1 MVVQL
6 RNNQNMFGPSMQ
18 GSRLQKMIGQIQNL
32 GLQKVVEQVN
42 TTFGSKGNRDTVEL
56 SKKAQAL
63 LDANV
68 KETKETKTEDIS
80 GYQKYPEGVPED
92 QWARYAL
99 EEHQTGVN
107 TLSDAIDYE
116 KEKLKFTMS
125 KINELENF
133 LNGTGSHSDP
143 NMTKELAET
152 YLQNYKQSVKSS
164 YEDIMSSIN
173 GFRHFANEYDELS
186 GGMASGMVGDVLGSI
201 TLESLG
207 LDNLSDDPEEILK
220 ALENASKILDSM
232 TEKLGNAYSQ
242 ISGGEKLTAG
252 SWRAGANA
260 FNKEAFAAKMER
272 TPDEIID
279 TTLDIDKIIKID
291 SSIRFN
297 GEKLDLYL

>member
-6 RNNQNMFGPSMQ
+6 GNNQNIFKSSNLHKMMGQ
-18 GSRLQKMIGQIQNL
+18 LQDP
-32 GLQKVVEQVN
+32 GLQKVIEQIN
-42 TTFGSKGNRDTVEL
+42 TTFGSKRNRDTVEL
-56 SKKAQAL
+56 SQKAQAL
-63 LDANV
+63 LETNLN
-68 KETKETKTEDIS
+68 KTKETEKEDVS
-80 GYQKYPEGVPED
+80 DYQKYPEGVPAE
-92 QWARYAL
+92 QWVKYSL
-99 EEHQTGVN
+99 EEQQTGVN

-152 YLQNYKQSVKSS
+152 YLQNYKQSIKSS

-173 GFRHFANEYDELS
+173 GFRHFANEYDKLS
-186 GGMASGMVGDVLGSI
+186 GGMASEMVGDVLGSV

-207 LDNLSDDPEEILK
+207 LDNLSENPEDILS

-232 TEKLGNAYSQ
+232 TEKLGAAYSQ
-242 ISGGEKLTAG
+242 VSGGEKLTAG

-272 TPDEIID
+272 TPDEMID
-279 TTLDIDKIIKID
+279 TTLGIDKIIKID
-291 SSIRFN
+291 STIGFN
-297 GEKLDLYL
+297 RGTLDLYL

>member
-6 RNNQNMFGPSMQ
+6 GNNQNIFKSSNLHKMMGQ
-18 GSRLQKMIGQIQNL
+18 LQDP
-32 GLQKVVEQVN
+32 GLQKVIEQIN
-42 TTFGSKGNRDTVEL
+42 TTFGSKRNRDTVEL
-56 SKKAQAL
+56 SQKARAL
-63 LDANV
+63 LETNLN
-68 KETKETKTEDIS
+68 KTKETEKEDVS
-80 GYQKYPEGVPED
+80 DYQKYPEGVPAE
-92 QWARYAL
+92 QWVKYSL
-99 EEHQTGVN
+99 EEQQTGVN

-152 YLQNYKQSVKSS
+152 YLQNYKQSIKSS

-173 GFRHFANEYDELS
+173 GFRHFANEYDKLS
-186 GGMASGMVGDVLGSI
+186 GGMASEMVGDVLGSV

-207 LDNLSDDPEEILK
+207 LDNLSENPEDILS

-232 TEKLGNAYSQ
+232 TEKLGAAYSQ
-242 ISGGEKLTAG
+242 VSGGEKLTAG

-272 TPDEIID
+272 TPDEMID
-279 TTLDIDKIIKID
+279 TTLGIDKIIKID
-291 SSIRFN
+291 STIGFN
-297 GEKLDLYL
+297 RGTLDLYL

>member
-18 GSRLQKMIGQIQNL
+18 GSRLQKMIGQIQNP

>member
-6 RNNQNMFGPSMQ
+6 GNNQNIFKSSNLHKMMGQ
-18 GSRLQKMIGQIQNL
+18 LQDP
-32 GLQKVVEQVN
+32 GLQKVIEQIN
-42 TTFGSKGNRDTVEL
+42 TTFGSKRNRDTVEL
-56 SKKAQAL
+56 SQKAQAL
-63 LDANV
+63 LETNLN
-68 KETKETKTEDIS
+68 KTKETKKEDVS
-80 GYQKYPEGVPED
+80 DYQKYPEGVPAE
-92 QWARYAL
+92 QWVKYSL
-99 EEHQTGVN
+99 EEQQTGVN

-152 YLQNYKQSVKSS
+152 YLQNYKQSIKSS

-173 GFRHFANEYDELS
+173 GFRHFANEYDKLS
-186 GGMASGMVGDVLGSI
+186 GGMASEMVGDVLGSV

-207 LDNLSDDPEEILK
+207 LDNLSENPEDILS

-232 TEKLGNAYSQ
+232 TEKLGAAYSQ
-242 ISGGEKLTAG
+242 VSGGEKLTAG

-272 TPDEIID
+272 TPDEMID
-279 TTLDIDKIIKID
+279 TTLGIDKIIKID
-291 SSIRFN
+291 STIGFN
-297 GEKLDLYL
+297 RGTLDLYL

>member
-6 RNNQNMFGPSMQ
+6 RNNQNMFGSSMQ
-18 GSRLQKMIGQIQNL
+18 GARLQKMIGQLQNP

-92 QWARYAL
+92 QWAKYAL

-279 TTLDIDKIIKID
+279 TTLGIDKIIKID

>member
-6 RNNQNMFGPSMQ
+6 RNNQNMFGSSMQ
-18 GSRLQKMIGQIQNL
+18 GARLQKMIGQLQNP

-92 QWARYAL
+92 QWAKYAL

-252 SWRAGANA
+252 SWRA
-260 FNKEAFAAKMER
+260 
-272 TPDEIID
+272 
-279 TTLDIDKIIKID
+279 
-291 SSIRFN
+291 
-297 GEKLDLYL
+297 